1 MKVWRAK
8 EKKMKERRATEQPS
22 NAQPYDWSTLS
33 SMTLPRKGYGDEIPP
48 LRKSVTDPALVDL
61 RIGMRPDRRQSTGM
75 MPLQDRES
83 RGSFHPSIYGNLNSN
98 ASWMETPSMQ
108 TSNIMM
114 QQQQQQQEAL
124 AFASGGLSLLER
136 RQLSSLNNP
145 VRSEQL
151 EQYIPLDSGSMG
163 ASFSA
168 QGNQPSQLQNNPF
181 LSKISSN
188 QRAALGMDNSLS
200 TSLDLE
206 PLPLPDNLQREAISQ
221 NARESQLDWS
231 SQLGLQQMQQ
241 QRTTIASDEQYLR
254 RLSTG
259 AAPMFSSGWGQ
270 NNSVNMNALDANQ
283 LISTPY
289 GGESAEQEYQKL
301 MMRASQ
307 QAGTGPLAEQLKN
320 RSNDSRSFPPS
331 SNNPNQDLYRFFDG
345 QN

>member
-1 MKVWRAK
+1 
-8 EKKMKERRATEQPS
+8 
-22 NAQPYDWSTLS
+22 
-33 SMTLPRKGYGDEIPP
+33 
-48 LRKSVTDPALVDL
+48 
-61 RIGMRPDRRQSTGM
+61 
-75 MPLQDRES
+75 
-83 RGSFHPSIYGNLNSN
+83 
-98 ASWMETPSMQ
+98 MQ
-108 TSNIMM
+108 TSNMM
-114 QQQQQQQEAL
+114 IQQQQQQQQEAL

-145 VRSEQL
+145 ARSEQL
-151 EQYIPLDSGSMG
+151 EQYLSLDAGSMG

-168 QGNQPSQLQNNPF
+168 QGNQSSQLQNNPF

-221 NARESQLDWS
+221 NARESQPDWS

-270 NNSVNMNALDANQ
+270 NNSVNMNALNANE

-307 QAGTGPLAEQLKN
+307 QVGTGILAEELKN